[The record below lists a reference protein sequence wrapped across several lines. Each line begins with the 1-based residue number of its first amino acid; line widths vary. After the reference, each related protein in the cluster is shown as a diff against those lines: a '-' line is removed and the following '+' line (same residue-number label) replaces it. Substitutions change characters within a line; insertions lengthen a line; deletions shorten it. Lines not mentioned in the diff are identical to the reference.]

1 MELEKLEKI
10 KNALNNTSPFISEIE
25 KMRDSKLIV
34 FFCIKSIGDKAV
46 FKLHRVLGKLK
57 GITNLDFL
65 IESGGGDID
74 VASKI
79 VKVLRSNCKKLGVM
93 VPFYCKSAATLIA
106 VSADELI
113 MCKSGELGPVDTM
126 VKDPTTDMWIP
137 AHSIKEAVAFIEE
150 TKDPLVK
157 LSMADKL
164 PPLLLG
170 AFRDAQN
177 AAKQY
182 MEEAFEKLGD
192 KKSQALEI
200 FTTKFLSH
208 GYPIDRDL
216 CKEEGLPVIPP
227 EDALECKI
235 CDLHAIYIDLMMELK
250 TGEIMIIQTSNEKCV
265 EINGEDVSA
274 SV

>member
-1 MELEKLEKI
+1 MELEKLEKV
-10 KNALNNTSPFISEIE
+10 KSALNGASPLISEIE
-25 KMRDSKLIV
+25 KKRDTKIIV
-34 FFCIKSIGDKAV
+34 FFCVKSIGAQAA
-46 FKLHRVLGKLK
+46 FKLHRILRNLRGV
-57 GITNLDFL
+57 TNLDL
-65 IESGGGDID
+65 LVESGGGDID
-74 VASKI
+74 VTSKI
-79 VKVLRSNCKKLGVM
+79 VKMLRRYCKKFCVI

-106 VSADELI
+106 ISADELV

-126 VKDPTTDMWIP
+126 VKDPTTGMWIP
-137 AHSIKEAVAFIEE
+137 AHSIKEALAFIEE
-150 TKDPLVK
+150 TNDPLVK

-182 MEEAFEKLGD
+182 LEEALEKLGD
-192 KKSQALEI
+192 KKGQALET

-216 CKEEGLPVIPP
+216 CKKDGLNVVAP
-227 EDALECKI
+227 EDDVDDKI

-250 TGEIMIIQTSNEKCV
+250 TDEIMIIQTSDKKCV
-265 EINGEDVSA
+265 EINGEDISA

>member
-1 MELEKLEKI
+1 MELEKLERVKS
-10 KNALNNTSPFISEIE
+10 ALNCASPLISEIE
-25 KMRDSKLIV
+25 KMRNAKLIV
-34 FFCIKSIGDKAV
+34 FFCIKPINSGVA
-46 FKLHRVLGKLK
+46 FKLHQVLRMLK
-57 GITNLDFL
+57 GAENLDIL

-74 VASKI
+74 AASKI
-79 VKVLRSNCKKLGVM
+79 FKMLKSNCKKLAAI

-113 MCKSGELGPVDTM
+113 MCKSGELGPVDTI
-126 VKDPTTDMWIP
+126 VKDPVTDIWIP
-137 AHSIKEAVAFIEE
+137 AHSIKEAISFIEE
-150 TKDPLVK
+150 TTDPLVK

-164 PPLLLG
+164 SPLLLG

-182 MEEAFEKLGD
+182 LEEALNKLGNR
-192 KKSQALEI
+192 KEQALET

-216 CKEEGLPVIPP
+216 CKSIGLNVIFPSDEL
-227 EDALECKI
+227 EDKI
-235 CDLHAIYIDLMMELK
+235 CSLHAIYVDLMMNLK
-250 TGEIMIIQTSNEKCV
+250 TDEIMIIQTSDKKCV
-265 EINGEDVSA
+265 EINGEDISA